1 MLRLRLMAK
10 LSLKS
15 KFKTLAAPPTMFFS
29 LQVNKF
35 LCMIPIESG
44 EVIVGNVSSEK
55 KISQLKVEEL
65 EA

>member
-1 MLRLRLMAK
+1 MLRLRLMVK
-10 LSLKS
+10 LFRKS
-15 KFKTLAAPPTMFFS
+15 KFKTLAAPLTMCFS

-44 EVIVGNVSSEK
+44 EVIVGNVSTEK

>member
-1 MLRLRLMAK
+1 MVK
-10 LSLKS
+10 LFQKS
-15 KFKTLAAPPTMFFS
+15 KFKTLAAPLTMCFS

-35 LCMIPIESG
+35 LCMILIESG
-44 EVIVGNVSSEK
+44 EVIVGNVSTEK